1 MPLEKL
7 SSSIFLIPS
16 LTLNNRAKMVILY
29 TRLRTNTSVIQKL
42 AEYNFLP
49 IYLEKLPFLRTG
61 PAE

>member
-1 MPLEKL
+1 
-7 SSSIFLIPS
+7 
-16 LTLNNRAKMVILY
+16 MVILY